1 MITKLAWKNIWYKP
15 LNTLLSVILLTASVA
30 IISLLILLQEQF
42 EKQFS
47 SNIDGVDLVI
57 GAKGSPL
64 QLILSSVYQVDAP
77 TGNISYEEAKI
88 WMKHPFVK
96 TAIPLAFG
104 DNYKG
109 FKIVGTT
116 PDYLEK
122 YSAKVETGK
131 IFSKNFEVV
140 IGSEIAKKLN
150 IKVGDKFF
158 GSHGD
163 AEEGEVHEE
172 FAYVVSGIA
181 SPTRKVIDNLIL
193 SNIQSVWA
201 MHDSHDHEAHS
212 ENPAHGEEG
221 HVHEEGEE
229 HHHDHKEAHSENPA
243 HGEEGHVHEEGEE
256 HHHDNKEAHS
266 ENPAHGEEGHVHE
279 EGEEHDHDE
288 ISEEGKEIT
297 AVLIK
302 FKNKMGFVLW
312 PRLIAQNTDMQAA
325 SPAVE
330 INRLFSLFGI
340 GLQAL
345 QYLAYG
351 IMLISGISI
360 FIALYNTLKE
370 RKYEFALM
378 RVSGASRLQL
388 LGLVL
393 FESLLLCTTGFFL
406 GTIVGRVGLWLIST
420 TTEQEYKM
428 AFDPFAFALEK
439 EGVLFLV
446 TIFVGIIAALIPA
459 IKAYRLNIS
468 KTLANA

>member
-1 MITKLAWKNIWYKP
+1 MITKLAWKNIWFKP
-15 LNTLLSVILLTASVA
+15 LNTVLSVILLTASVA

-47 SNIDGVDLVI
+47 SNIDGVDVVL
-57 GAKGSPL
+57 GAQGSPL

-77 TGNISYEEAKI
+77 TGNISYDDAKV

-96 TAIPLAFG
+96 SAIPLAFG
-104 DNYKG
+104 DNYRG

-116 PDYLEK
+116 PEYLEK
-122 YSAKVETGK
+122 FGSKVSSGK
-131 IFSKNFEVV
+131 IFNKNLEVV
-140 IGSEIAKKLN
+140 VGSEIAKKLN

-163 AEEGEVHEE
+163 ALEGEVHEE
-172 FAYVVSGIA
+172 FEYVVSGIA
-181 SPTRKVIDNLIL
+181 SHTGKVVDNLIL
-193 SNIQSVWA
+193 SNIQSVWL
-201 MHDSHDHEAHS
+201 MHENHEHSETEENPDHGKEGHIHFDGDEHEHHDNGHEAHHENAISVS
-212 ENPAHGEEG
+212 EN
-221 HVHEEGEE
+221 
-229 HHHDHKEAHSENPA
+229 
-243 HGEEGHVHEEGEE
+243 
-256 HHHDNKEAHS
+256 
-266 ENPAHGEEGHVHE
+266 
-279 EGEEHDHDE
+279 
-288 ISEEGKEIT
+288 GKEIT

-302 FKNKMGFVLW
+302 FKNKMGFVTW
-312 PRLIAQNTDMQAA
+312 PRLVAQNTKMQAA

-340 GLQAL
+340 GLEAL

-370 RKYEFALM
+370 RKYEFALL

-388 LGLVL
+388 LSLVL
-393 FESLLLCTTGFFL
+393 FESILLCFSGFVL
-406 GTIVGRVGLWLIST
+406 GTIVGRIALVLISST
-420 TTEQEYKM
+420 TNEQYKM
-428 AFDPFAFALEK
+428 TFDPFAFVWEK
-439 EGVLFLV
+439 EGILFIV
-446 TIFVGIIAALIPA
+446 TIFVGILAALIPA

>member
-1 MITKLAWKNIWYKP
+1 MIVKLAWKNIWFKP
-15 LNTLLSVILLTASVA
+15 LNTVLSVILLTASVA

-77 TGNISYEEAKI
+77 TGNISYDEAKV

-104 DNYKG
+104 DNYRG

-122 YSAKVETGK
+122 YGAKVEAGK

-181 SPTRKVIDNLIL
+181 SPTGKVIDNLIL

-201 MHDSHDHEAHS
+201 MHEGHDHEEHQ
-212 ENPAHGEEG
+212 ENPGHGEERHVHEEAHQENPPHGEEG
-221 HVHEEGEE
+221 HIHKEGEE
-229 HHHDHKEAHSENPA
+229 HH
-243 HGEEGHVHEEGEE
+243 
-256 HHHDNKEAHS
+256 
-266 ENPAHGEEGHVHE
+266 
-279 EGEEHDHDE
+279 HDE

-378 RVSGASRLQL
+378 RVSGASRTQL

-393 FESLLLCTTGFFL
+393 FESLLLCITGFVL
-406 GTIVGRVGLWLIST
+406 GTIVGRVGLLWISS
-420 TTEQEYKM
+420 TTEQDYKM
-428 AFDPFAFALEK
+428 TFDPFAFALEK

>member
-1 MITKLAWKNIWYKP
+1 MIIKIAWKNIWFKP
-15 LNTLLSVILLTASVA
+15 LNTALSVILLTASVA

-77 TGNISYEEAKI
+77 TGNISYDEAKT

-104 DNYKG
+104 DNYRG

-116 PDYLEK
+116 PEYLEK

-131 IFSKNFEVV
+131 IFNKNFEVV

-181 SPTRKVIDNLIL
+181 SPTGKVIDNLIL

-201 MHDSHDHEAHS
+201 MHDGHDHEAHS
-212 ENPAHGEEG
+212 ENPVHEEEG
-221 HVHEEGEE
+221 HVHEEGDEHHDHLDGEE
-229 HHHDHKEAHSENPA
+229 HHHHDETHNPA
-243 HGEEGHVHEEGEE
+243 HGEEAHVHAEDEE
-256 HHHDNKEAHS
+256 HHHEQ
-266 ENPAHGEEGHVHE
+266 
-279 EGEEHDHDE
+279 

-330 INRLFSLFGI
+330 VNRLFSLFGI

-378 RVSGASRLQL
+378 RVSGASRVQL

-393 FESLLLCTTGFFL
+393 FESLLLCITGFVL
-406 GTIVGRVGLWLIST
+406 GTIVGRVGLWLISS

-428 AFDPFAFALEK
+428 TFNPFAFALEK

>member
-1 MITKLAWKNIWYKP
+1 MIIKLAWKNIWFKP
-15 LNTLLSVILLTASVA
+15 LNTALSVILLTASVA

-77 TGNISYEEAKI
+77 TGNISYDEAKV

-104 DNYKG
+104 DNHRG

-122 YSAKVETGK
+122 YGAKVETGK

-140 IGSEIAKKLN
+140 IGSEIANKLN

-172 FAYVVSGIA
+172 FAYIVSGIA
-181 SPTRKVIDNLIL
+181 SPTGKVIDNLIL

-201 MHDSHDHEAHS
+201 MHEGHDHEEPHT

-229 HHHDHKEAHSENPA
+229 HHHAEQV
-243 HGEEGHVHEEGEE
+243 EEGHVHKDGDEQ
-256 HHHDNKEAHS
+256 HH
-266 ENPAHGEEGHVHE
+266 
-279 EGEEHDHDE
+279 HDE

-378 RVSGASRLQL
+378 RVSGASRMQL

-393 FESLLLCTTGFFL
+393 FESLLLCITGFLL
-406 GTIVGRVGLWLIST
+406 GTIVGRVGLWLISS

-428 AFDPFAFALEK
+428 TFDPFAFAFEK
-439 EGVLFLV
+439 EGVLFIV
-446 TIFVGIIAALIPA
+446 TIFVGVIAALIPA